1 MKSCAVIS
9 GFVLPLTASRTIAAP
24 ARSARRRGRKS
35 HVTAPH
41 LFPIRR
47 PGPVADASAG
57 QTSGYDGRS
66 PAPFRGTV
74 GEATF
79 PGSHGSWRNYS
90 SKKVGSKMSNTN
102 QMVAYTDLATF
113 ADYDSAQALVDKL
126 SDAQFDV
133 THVRIVGNE
142 LRSVE
147 QVTGRLTVVKAA
159 GRGAASG
166 AWFGAFAGAFFTFFS
181 SGLVWIVAI
190 FAGLFVGAVAGAL
203 YGAIAHALTHGRR
216 DFSSYRSV
224 EASDYTVMVAAA
236 HAAEATIAAGL

>member
-1 MKSCAVIS
+1 MNQHFRLAWS
-9 GFVLPLTASRTIAAP
+9 G
-24 ARSARRRGRKS
+24 
-35 HVTAPH
+35 
-41 LFPIRR
+41 
-47 PGPVADASAG
+47 
-57 QTSGYDGRS
+57 
-66 PAPFRGTV
+66 
-74 GEATF
+74 
-79 PGSHGSWRNYS
+79 RNYS
-90 SKKVGSKMSNTN
+90 TKKVGSKMSNTN
-102 QMVAYTDLATF
+102 QMVSYTDLATF

-133 THVRIVGNE
+133 TQVRIVGNE

-147 QVTGRLTVVKAA
+147 QVTGRLTVVNAA

-216 DFSSYRSV
+216 DFSSFRSV

-236 HAAEATIAAGL
+236 HAAEASTIAAVA